1 MSTTD
6 NKICIHPILE
16 KKFKLGE
23 AVYKL
28 FIELNKAYDS
38 LRR

>member
-1 MSTTD
+1 MTTTD
-6 NKICIHPILE
+6 HKFCVRPILQ
-16 KKFKLGE
+16 KKFKHNE